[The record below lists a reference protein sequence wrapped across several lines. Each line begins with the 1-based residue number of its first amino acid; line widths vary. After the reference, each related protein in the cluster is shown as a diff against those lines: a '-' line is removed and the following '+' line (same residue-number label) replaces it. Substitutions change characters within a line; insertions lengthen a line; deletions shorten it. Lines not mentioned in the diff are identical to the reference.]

1 MKAQEQIKQYH
12 SQKLPQVRG
21 AVNLSGEGWEGKGG
35 RGKRKKGDG
44 HDRLLRN
51 NLDGALNL
59 DILVSDMVT
68 RAEMNYPHQAY

>member
-1 MKAQEQIKQYH
+1 MSLPKA
-12 SQKLPQVRG
+12 SAGRG
-21 AVNLSGEGWEGKGG
+21 AVNLSGEGKGSE
-35 RGKRKKGDG
+35 GKRKKGDG

-51 NLDGALNL
+51 NLDGALDL

>member
-1 MKAQEQIKQYH
+1 VSLPKA
-12 SQKLPQVRG
+12 SAGRG
-21 AVNLSGEGWEGKGG
+21 AVNLSGEGWKGKG
-35 RGKRKKGDG
+35 RRRKRKKGDG

-51 NLDGALNL
+51 NLDGALDL

>member
-1 MKAQEQIKQYH
+1 MKAQEQIKQCH
-12 SQKLPQVRG
+12 SQKLLQVG
-21 AVNLSGEGWEGKGG
+21 VLSISLAKVAK
-35 RGKRKKGDG
+35 GKRKRGDG